1 MEVPMRR
8 ILILIFI
15 LVLSLCGYFFYHE
28 KNQMKEVNREM
39 FDKVMSEKM
48 ETLYAQ
54 ARNWK
59 QPLKMTVPDDRLE
72 GDYKIMSEFILRY
85 WMDNIEARNSYLRQL
100 DQAQWDEFLNAE
112 RLEKDRK
119 ASYQQTHQM
128 FNTVRK
134 ATTEYEKKHT
144 QIFNQALTDVEALKV
159 DSKMRDA
166 MKEKLLHSHENND
179 ETALLQ
185 IELQIIGK
193 AEEMFALLRKNK
205 WLRQGKTFL
214 FAKDAQV
221 RQFNI
226 LYAEILEFQA
236 QIDEL
241 KRHNAKVFE
250 VQD

>member
-1 MEVPMRR
+1 MRR

-15 LVLSLCGYFFYHE
+15 LVVSLCGYFFYHE
-28 KNQMKEVNREM
+28 KNQIQAVNREM

-48 ETLYAQ
+48 ETLYVQ

-59 QPLKMTVPDDRLE
+59 KPLQMTVSDDRLD
-72 GDYKIMSEFILRY
+72 GDYKVMSEFILQY

-100 DQAQWDEFLNAE
+100 DQAKWDEFLNAE

-119 ASYQQTHQM
+119 GAYQQTHQM
-128 FNTVRK
+128 LNAVRK
-134 ATTEYEKKHT
+134 ATTEYEKKHA
-144 QIFNQALTDVEALKV
+144 QIFEKALVDVEGLNV
-159 DSKMRDA
+159 DGKMREA
-166 MKEKLLHSHENND
+166 MKQKLLHSREEND

-193 AEEMFALLRKNK
+193 AEEMFSLLRQHQ
-205 WLRQGKTFL
+205 WLRKGKTFL

-221 RQFNI
+221 RQFNV

-241 KRHNAKVFE
+241 KRKNANVFE
-250 VQD
+250 VKD

>member
-1 MEVPMRR
+1 MEVRMRR
-8 ILILIFI
+8 LLILIFI

-48 ETLYAQ
+48 ETLYVQ
-54 ARNWK
+54 ARDWK
-59 QPLKMTVPDDRLE
+59 QPLKMKVPDDRLE

-119 ASYQQTHQM
+119 TSYQQTHKM
-128 FNTVRK
+128 FSTVRK
-134 ATTEYEKKHT
+134 ATTEYEKKHDKIFT
-144 QIFNQALTDVEALKV
+144 QAIVNVDVLKI
-159 DSKMRDA
+159 DGKIRDA
-166 MKEKLLHSHENND
+166 MKDKLLYGREEND

-185 IELQIIGK
+185 IELQIIAK
-193 AEEMFALLRKNK
+193 AEEMFTLLRKNK

-241 KRHNAKVFE
+241 KQQNANVFE
-250 VQD
+250 VKD